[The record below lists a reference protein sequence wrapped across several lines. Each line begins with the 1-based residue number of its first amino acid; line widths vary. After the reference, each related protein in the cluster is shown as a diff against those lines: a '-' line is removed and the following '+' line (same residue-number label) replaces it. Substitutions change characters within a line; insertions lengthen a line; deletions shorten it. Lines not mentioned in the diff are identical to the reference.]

1 MANIKPYVNTHS
13 ELSHGVIKLYV
24 QDLFTTS
31 EHFPNDREQGE
42 PARIMLEQVFKII
55 DHINNMFDADF
66 ITTAIQF
73 NMESLRRQSAMVFRG
88 NYTHISVDGNS
99 ISIEIQY
106 KDRYHFFK
114 LDSHTDVVVMEVTL

>member
-1 MANIKPYVNTHS
+1 MASIQPYNHHTHA
-13 ELSHGVIKLYV
+13 GIKLYV

-31 EHFPNDREQGE
+31 EHFPNDREEGE

-88 NYTHISVDGNS
+88 NYTHISVNGNR

-114 LDSHTDVVVMEVTL
+114 LDSHTDVVVMEVAL